1 MSKKTIAL
9 STMLLS
15 VLLVLITVET
25 VTGRGL
31 LEEQMYKGMWKTIP
45 QSEES
50 SNSTSTLMDY
60 YKDKM
65 IQGMAEQTT
74 EQSGLGLAQM
84 LYEQMKRN
92 YGLDTVEPDA
102 VE

>member
-31 LEEQMYKGMWKTIP
+31 LEGPM
-45 QSEES
+45 SFS
-50 SNSTSTLMDY
+50 
-60 YKDKM
+60 
-65 IQGMAEQTT
+65 
-74 EQSGLGLAQM
+74 
-84 LYEQMKRN
+84 
-92 YGLDTVEPDA
+92 
-102 VE
+102 